1 MVIMNGRVFCTL
13 RALFQHEHRCS
24 APRRDFRAVCLY
36 WLNPFSAALLLYPI
50 CHLCRIGKHHLP
62 WLCALCVT
70 LAVPK
75 RLQLGSE
82 PYSSF
87 PVSCCLSVFPY
98 LLNMKGSS
106 SWEPDLCQDVVA
118 WGCVVSLG
126 VVHWCLG
133 TCAADVGPSSHGNG
147 KQRAALLIVPGSLL
161 WYGDDRSLQCCK
173 TSLLSFIYRSLYD
186 R

>member
-1 MVIMNGRVFCTL
+1 MLIMNGRVFCTP
-13 RALFQHEHRCS
+13 RALFQHGHRCS
-24 APRRDFRAVCLY
+24 ALPQRFQGRVSLLTEPVLCCL
-36 WLNPFSAALLLYPI
+36 AALS
-50 CHLCRIGKHHLP
+50 HLP
-62 WLCALCVT
+62 SLLSRKTSPAATVCPLCHTCSSQTSQVREC
-70 LAVPK
+70 P
-75 RLQLGSE
+75 GE

-87 PVSCCLSVFPY
+87 PVSCCLSVFLY

-147 KQRAALLIVPGSLL
+147 KQREALLIVPGSLL
-161 WYGDDRSLQCCK
+161 RNMVMIEVYSIAELV
-173 TSLLSFIYRSLYD
+173 F
-186 R
+186 

>member
-1 MVIMNGRVFCTL
+1 MLIMNGRVFCTL

-24 APRRDFRAVCLY
+24 ALPQRFQGRVSLLTEPILCCL
-36 WLNPFSAALLLYPI
+36 AALSHLPSLRNRKTSPAMTVR
-50 CHLCRIGKHHLP
+50 HLCHT
-62 WLCALCVT
+62 C
-70 LAVPK
+70 
-75 RLQLGSE
+75 
-82 PYSSF
+82 SSQTSQVRKWTILKF
-87 PVSCCLSVFPY
+87 SCILLSVCLSVY

-133 TCAADVGPSSHGNG
+133 TCAADVGLSSHGNG

-161 WYGDDRSLQCCK
+161 RNMVMIEVYSVAKLV
-173 TSLLSFIYRSLYD
+173 F
-186 R
+186 

>member
-1 MVIMNGRVFCTL
+1 MGGFPAHWELYSSMNIAVVL
-13 RALFQHEHRCS
+13 SL
-24 APRRDFRAVCLY
+24 RDFRAVCLY

-50 CHLCRIGKHHLP
+50 CHLCGVGKHHLP
-62 WLCALCVT
+62 WLCAICVT

-75 RLQLGSE
+75 RLKLGNE

-87 PVSCCLSVFPY
+87 PVSYCLSVFLY
-98 LLNMKGSS
+98 LLNMKRSS

-161 WYGDDRSLQCCK
+161 RYGDDRSLQCCK